1 MRYYILVI
9 LSALCYAVQFAVNK
23 LYQTKKGSAIETS
36 LKFLALKGGVAACVF
51 FIVAWIIYGKPLTVT
66 PMSVLLACI
75 TSVLACGCFI
85 VGFVIFK
92 YGSMSVFSTFL
103 MIGGMT
109 LPFIYSAFR
118 GEELGAF
125 KICGIVL
132 LILSLVMSLLGK
144 EKGERKSAKSASVF
158 VLLCA
163 AVFIFNG
170 CVSVFSSIHSGDDFL
185 WFTDLTLGRLF
196 PNISRERVQGV
207 EFTVLVN
214 IANCI
219 FCSAALGI
227 VTLVQRLGAK
237 RALAEIP
244 DEKTPSKTHSN
255 GKEAIFLF
263 LLIAACAVL
272 DALAFVLMRIVDGS
286 GKIVASKYPIQTA
299 FTVLLSALAGFVAFR
314 ERPDKWGLWG
324 LAVTFLSTM
333 LFII

>member
-1 MRYYILVI
+1 MQYYILVI

-23 LYQTKKGSAIETS
+23 LYQTKKGSAVKTS
-36 LKFLALKGGVAACVF
+36 LKFLALKGGIAACVF
-51 FIVAWIIYGKPLTVT
+51 FFVAWIIYKKPLTVT
-66 PMSVLLACI
+66 PMSVVLACI
-75 TSVLACGCFI
+75 TSILACLCFI

-92 YGSMSVFSTFL
+92 YGNMSVFSTFL

-118 GEELGAF
+118 GEELGTF

-132 LILSLVMSLLGK
+132 LILSLVMSLMGK
-144 EKGERKSAKSASVF
+144 KKGERRSAKSIAVF

-163 AVFIFNG
+163 SVFVFNG
-170 CVSVFSSIHSGDDFL
+170 CVSVFSSIHSGEDFL

-196 PNISRERVQGV
+196 PNISRERVMGV

-214 IANCI
+214 IANCV
-219 FCSAALGI
+219 FCSAALCV
-227 VTLVQRLGAK
+227 VTLVQKLSAEK
-237 RALAEIP
+237 SSVEIP
-244 DEKTPSKTHSN
+244 EEKTPSKSHSN

-263 LLIAACAVL
+263 SLIAVCAVL

-286 GKIVASKYPIQTA
+286 GEIVASKYPIQTA
-299 FTVLLSALAGFVAFR
+299 FTVVLSALAGFVAFR
-314 ERPDKWGLWG
+314 EKPNRWGLCG
-324 LAVTFLSTM
+324 LAVTFLSVF